1 MEAKVNRDGA
11 VPVEP
16 AAAGDDLTR
25 EEIAV
30 LVQICDA
37 YRDLARSGATPWSI
51 HSDAL
56 VRGVRDKLRA
66 RL

>member
-1 MEAKVNRDGA
+1 MKTKVN
-11 VPVEP
+11 VEP
-16 AAAGDDLTR
+16 AAAGDLTR

-37 YRDLARSGATPWSI
+37 YRDLARSAARSSWSV